1 MAYNNR
7 ADAKL
12 IRFNLSVNEAQR
24 ARFAKEAEA
33 CRMQVTPTILEL
45 ALEGLKWREL
55 HARNSVEVSMGMR
68 RANA

>member
-1 MAYNNR
+1 MYDNR
-7 ADAKL
+7 ADAKK

-24 ARFAKEAEA
+24 ARFAQEAEA
-33 CRMQVTPTILEL
+33 RRMQVTPTILEL

>member
-1 MAYNNR
+1 MYDNR
-7 ADAKL
+7 ADAKK

-24 ARFAKEAEA
+24 ARFAEEAEA
-33 CRMQVTPTILEL
+33 RRMQVTPTILEL

>member
-1 MAYNNR
+1 MYDNS
-7 ADAKL
+7 ADRKK

-24 ARFAKEAEA
+24 ARFAEEAEA
-33 CRMQVTPTILEL
+33 RRMQVTPTILEL